1 MNNRQKAKHFKK
13 LYERCLRQK
22 VTNFPV
28 TTQRI
33 VTARAKQTV
42 HESVI
47 NDTLS
52 AELEPPYVIA
62 GKVLMQDLSKELM
75 KYSKIEVKPSVIPDH
90 FDIEASINIV
100 K

>member
-13 LYERCLRQK
+13 LYEQCLYYKRIQ
-22 VTNFPV
+22 FPV
-28 TTQRI
+28 TTKQI
-33 VTARAKQTV
+33 ITVRAKQTV

-47 NDTLS
+47 NNTLS

-75 KYSKIEVKPSVIPDH
+75 KHSKIKVIPSIIPDH
-90 FDIEASINIV
+90 VDIEASIDIA

>member
-13 LYERCLRQK
+13 LYERCLYYRRTQ
-22 VTNFPV
+22 FQ
-28 TTQRI
+28 TTTKQI
-33 VTARAKQTV
+33 ITVRAKQTV

-62 GKVLMQDLSKELM
+62 GKVLMQDLAKELM
-75 KYSKIEVKPSVIPDH
+75 KHSKIEVKPSIIPDH
-90 FDIEASINIV
+90 VDIEATINIV